1 MPAVEPDIRGAAMIR
16 QQLEQ
21 HRARESCAGCH
32 TRIDP
37 AGFALES
44 FAVLGGARDRY
55 GALVAPGAAP
65 QAGLGCGGR
74 SLLHSVVQSRL
85 FRHQ

>member
-1 MPAVEPDIRGAAMIR
+1 MISH
-16 QQLEQ
+16 QLEQ
-21 HRARESCAGCH
+21 HRAPESCGGCH

-55 GALVAPGAAP
+55 GALVAPGTAP

>member
-1 MPAVEPDIRGAAMIR
+1 MEPDLRGAAMISH
-16 QQLEQ
+16 QLEQ
-21 HRARESCAGCH
+21 HRAPESCAGCH

-37 AGFALES
+37 AGFALEA

-55 GALVAPGAAP
+55 GALVAPGTAP

>member
-1 MPAVEPDIRGAAMIR
+1 MIR

-21 HRARESCAGCH
+21 HWARESCAEGH

-37 AGFALES
+37 AGFALEV
-44 FAVLGGARDRY
+44 FAVLGGARDWY
-55 GALVAPGAAP
+55 GALVALATAP
-65 QAGLGCGGR
+65 QAGLGRGGR
-74 SLLHSVVQSRL
+74 SLLQTVVQSRL

>member
-1 MPAVEPDIRGAAMIR
+1 METDLRGAAMISH
-16 QQLEQ
+16 QLER
-21 HRARESCAGCH
+21 HRAPESCAGCH

-74 SLLHSVVQSRL
+74 SLLHSLVQSRL

>member
-1 MPAVEPDIRGAAMIR
+1 METDLRGAAMISH
-16 QQLEQ
+16 QLEQ
-21 HRARESCAGCH
+21 HRAPESCAGCH

-74 SLLHSVVQSRL
+74 SLLHSLVQSRL